1 MKKLG
6 HRKTEELN
14 VVHSPFAYCKRVVGV
29 GDRRINVIC
38 FEETTMNCNR
48 KSKEP
53 RFVEEV
59 PLIYCVCGVDAE
71 RVCQRS

>member
-29 GDRRINVIC
+29 GDRRINVI
-38 FEETTMNCNR
+38 
-48 KSKEP
+48 
-53 RFVEEV
+53 
-59 PLIYCVCGVDAE
+59 LL
-71 RVCQRS
+71 